1 MHTSALT
8 PAAPAYHPS
17 MAYEGQV
24 VEPVSLEHD
33 PRTGQHSLRIVLQP
47 VGSHSRRIIAH
58 VPVEPGE
65 TATVAAQAVAD
76 RINRA
81 AKQGRDAI
89 EISAAPEKAVLV
101 LRCAAIVSHEEPQ
114 PQETK
119 PPKSVRVE
127 TISTPVPH
135 AARPALSAPAAPD
148 AQSQES
154 AEADLFAA
162 A

>member
-1 MHTSALT
+1 MHAPALT
-8 PAAPAYHPS
+8 PTAPAYHPN

-47 VGSHSRRIIAH
+47 VGSHRRRIIAH

-65 TATVAAQAVAD
+65 TATLAAQAQAD

-81 AKQGRDAI
+81 AKQGRDTI

-101 LRCAAIVSHEEPQ
+101 LRCAAIVSHEEPER
-114 PQETK
+114 QEAK
-119 PPKSVRVE
+119 PPKAVAV
-127 TISTPVPH
+127 
-135 AARPALSAPAAPD
+135 
-148 AQSQES
+148 
-154 AEADLFAA
+154 ADLFAVA